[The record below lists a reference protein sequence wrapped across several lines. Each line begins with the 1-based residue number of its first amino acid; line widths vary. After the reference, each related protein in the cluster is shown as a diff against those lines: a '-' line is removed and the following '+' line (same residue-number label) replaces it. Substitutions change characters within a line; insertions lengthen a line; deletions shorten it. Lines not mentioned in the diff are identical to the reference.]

1 MAIVTQNPDEIKT
14 SETVSSFM
22 RKFGIAKLLARCG
35 AYKEKGVSVFEVF
48 LAIFQSV
55 FADRSIYKQFKTG
68 KWTHGFSQNTVYRLR
83 NNAKIH
89 WERFTSLLSAAV
101 ANALRPLTSEK
112 RKETFI
118 IDDTLHERA
127 GYKRTELCAK
137 VYDHSEGRYCKGF
150 RLLTLGWSDG
160 NTFLPITHR
169 LLSSANEKN
178 VLGTVE
184 KRDCRTIAG
193 RRRKQAREKGTEV
206 MVSLLKSALKAGH
219 RADYVLFDTWFS
231 NPKQIADVKGLK
243 MDVVAMV
250 KKTGKIHYRYNG
262 EMLDIRQIYARN
274 KKRRGKSRYLLS
286 VDVTVVSGKQE
297 IPAKIVC
304 VRNRSNRK
312 DWLAIL
318 STDSALDETEIIRLY
333 GRRWDIEVFFKTC
346 KSVLKLASECHSL
359 SYDALTSHV
368 SIVFAR
374 YIFLAYLNRME
385 TDERSFGDLFY
396 AVVDELADITF
407 DHALSLIV
415 SALIDSVREIFHAT
429 DEQITALMNDMLSR
443 LPVHL
448 RNCLCAA

>member
-22 RKFGIAKLLARCG
+22 RRFGIAKLIARCG
-35 AYKEKGVSVFEVF
+35 AYKEKGISVLELF
-48 LAIFQSV
+48 LAVFQNV
-55 FADRSIYKQFKTG
+55 FSDRSMYRQMKTG
-68 KWTHGFSQNTVYRLR
+68 RWDHEFSKNTVYRFR
-83 NNAKIH
+83 NCGKIH
-89 WERFTSLLSAAV
+89 WERFTAFLSAAV
-101 ANALRPLTSEK
+101 ANVLRPLTSEK

-118 IDDTLHERA
+118 VDDTLYART
-127 GYKRTELCAK
+127 GYRRTELCAK
-137 VYDHSEGRYCKGF
+137 VYDHSDGRYRKGF

-160 NTFLPITHR
+160 NTFLPVTHR

-184 KRDCRTIAG
+184 KQDSRTLAG
-193 RRRKQAREKGTEV
+193 RRRKQARKKGTEV
-206 MVSLLKSALKAGH
+206 MMDLLKSALKAGH

-231 NPKQIADVKGLK
+231 NPKQIAAVKDLNLDVI
-243 MDVVAMV
+243 AMV
-250 KKTGKIHYRYNG
+250 KKTGKIHYRYDG
-262 EMLDIRQIYARN
+262 EMLDIKQIFARN
-274 KKRRGKSRYLLS
+274 RKRRGRSRYLLS
-286 VDVTVVSGKQE
+286 VDVTVISGKQE

-318 STDSALDETEIIRLY
+318 STDTTLDETEIIRLY

-346 KSVLKLASECHSL
+346 KSVLKLSSEYHGL

-429 DEQITALMNDMLSR
+429 DEQISAVMNDMLSR
-443 LPVHL
+443 LPAHL

>member
-14 SETVSSFM
+14 SETVSAFM
-22 RKFGIAKLLARCG
+22 RRFGIAKLIARCG
-35 AYKEKGVSVFEVF
+35 AYKEKGISVFELF
-48 LAIFQSV
+48 LAIFQNV
-55 FADRSIYKQFKTG
+55 FADRSMYRQMKTG
-68 KWTHGFSQNTVYRLR
+68 RWDHDFSKNTVYRFR
-83 NNAKIH
+83 NCGKIH
-89 WERFTSLLSAAV
+89 WERFTALLSAAV
-101 ANALRPLTSEK
+101 ANVLRPLTSEK

-118 IDDTLHERA
+118 VDDTLYART
-127 GYKRTELCAK
+127 GYRRTELCAK
-137 VYDHSEGRYCKGF
+137 VYDHSDGRYRKGF

-160 NTFLPITHR
+160 NTFLPVTHR

-184 KRDCRTIAG
+184 KKDCRTLAG

-206 MVSLLKSALKAGH
+206 MMDLLKSALKAGH

-231 NPKQIADVKGLK
+231 NPKQIAAVKDLK
-243 MDVVAMV
+243 MDVIAMV
-250 KKTGKIHYRYNG
+250 KKTGKIHYRYGG
-262 EMLDIRQIYARN
+262 EMLDIKQIFARN
-274 KKRRGKSRYLLS
+274 RKRRGRSRYLLS
-286 VDVTVVSGKQE
+286 VDVTVISGKQE

-318 STDSALDETEIIRLY
+318 STDTTLDETEIIRLY

-346 KSVLKLASECHSL
+346 KSVLKLSSEYHGL

-448 RNCLCAA
+448 RKCLRAA